1 MIFQSQSQFFPP
13 ATVRITVH
21 TTTTVNG
28 VSPVF
33 TSLIEN
39 CSRRLSASV
48 LTAHGV
54 SQPRSLGAHCS
65 RHLSASEPRSLGAH
79 CSWRLS
85 ASVLTAQNRV
95 QFGDFRCRCVEFADM
110 WVIDKLKFMGH
121 YYTIISATQ
130 LYMELG
136 MKETAE
142 FMMGLAPEA
151 QDKSWEI
158 RMADFWL
165 LFFVYFVG
173 VGSGVTVLNNLAQI
187 GIAQGVHD
195 TTILLSLFSFC
206 NFVGR
211 LGGDIDARRRRK
223 HMHKKHSSCSAKMS
237 YECYLSYFHELLSL
251 AHPQISSKTIP
262 RTIWM
267 TCTQVMMIIT
277 YLLFASAIDGILY
290 AATALL
296 GICYGVQFSI
306 MIPTVSELFGLKHF
320 GLFYNFMSLGNPLG
334 AFLFSGLLAGYVYD
348 NEAAKQQVPNLLSSS
363 SISCLGPNCFRL
375 TFLVLA
381 GACGLGSIL
390 SIILTMRIRPV
401 YEMLYAGGSFRLP
414 QTSNH

>member
-1 MIFQSQSQFFPP
+1 
-13 ATVRITVH
+13 
-21 TTTTVNG
+21 
-28 VSPVF
+28 
-33 TSLIEN
+33 
-39 CSRRLSASV
+39 
-48 LTAHGV
+48 
-54 SQPRSLGAHCS
+54 
-65 RHLSASEPRSLGAH
+65 
-79 CSWRLS
+79 
-85 ASVLTAQNRV
+85 
-95 QFGDFRCRCVEFADM
+95 
-110 WVIDKLKFMGH
+110 
-121 YYTIISATQ
+121 
-130 LYMELG
+130 
-136 MKETAE
+136 
-142 FMMGLAPEA
+142 
-151 QDKSWEI
+151 
-158 RMADFWL
+158 
-165 LFFVYFVG
+165 
-173 VGSGVTVLNNLAQI
+173 
-187 GIAQGVHD
+187 
-195 TTILLSLFSFC
+195 
-206 NFVGR
+206 
-211 LGGDIDARRRRK
+211 
-223 HMHKKHSSCSAKMS
+223 MHKKHSSCSAKMS
-237 YECYLSYFHELLSL
+237 YECYLSYFLELLSL
-251 AHPQISSKTIP
+251 AHPKISLSVHFNCLTVGSKRIQTAQATIFLCCITLMCWTFIPCRSKTIP

-348 NEAAKQQVPNLLSSS
+348 NEAAKQQVPNLLSNS

>member
-1 MIFQSQSQFFPP
+1 LSVHCNCL
-13 ATVRITVH
+13 TVGSKRI
-21 TTTTVNG
+21 
-28 VSPVF
+28 
-33 TSLIEN
+33 
-39 CSRRLSASV
+39 
-48 LTAHGV
+48 
-54 SQPRSLGAHCS
+54 Q
-65 RHLSASEPRSLGAH
+65 
-79 CSWRLS
+79 
-85 ASVLTAQNRV
+85 TAQATI
-95 QFGDFRCRCVEFADM
+95 FLWCCITLMCWTFIPCR
-110 WVIDKLKFMGH
+110 
-121 YYTIISATQ
+121 
-130 LYMELG
+130 
-136 MKETAE
+136 
-142 FMMGLAPEA
+142 
-151 QDKSWEI
+151 
-158 RMADFWL
+158 
-165 LFFVYFVG
+165 
-173 VGSGVTVLNNLAQI
+173 
-187 GIAQGVHD
+187 
-195 TTILLSLFSFC
+195 
-206 NFVGR
+206 
-211 LGGDIDARRRRK
+211 
-223 HMHKKHSSCSAKMS
+223 
-237 YECYLSYFHELLSL
+237 
-251 AHPQISSKTIP
+251 SKTIP

-267 TCTQVMMIIT
+267 TCTQVMMIVT

-348 NEAAKQQVPNLLSSS
+348 TEAAKQQVPNLLSNS